1 MERERERIGKEI
13 EIKEKEMD
21 RKEKKSWKRKRQ
33 SVHLYTYQKWYSE
46 ISRKLNHLIYL
57 SIYLSGKKIIIC

>member
-21 RKEKKSWKRKRQ
+21 RKEKK
-33 SVHLYTYQKWYSE
+33 L
-46 ISRKLNHLIYL
+46 
-57 SIYLSGKKIIIC
+57 